1 MKRFLLASVATVGL
15 TLAALPAAAQVAV
28 PATPPITTPTETEPG
43 EATTEQQVG
52 ATASVTAETPG
63 ATAQSETS
71 GETQAQ
77 TPPPEGEPVVTTA
90 RPIAPAQTEAQ
101 TAVMPPAASP
111 TVELPAATAIAEPPA
126 ATATA
131 EAPAAMPEI
140 QAQENA
146 VLATPA
152 SATTVCEQRTT
163 SVHFGARGS
172 ALSQQNRNAIQY
184 AADAASVC
192 DLQTVTIV
200 DSAGGR
206 TSSRRAEAVR
216 ATLISQGIPAE
227 RITVSQEANA
237 DAEAASTGRLD
248 VRMAFAGVASGG
260 RPETAAAAP
269 AAAPAIAPAPTPE
282 APPAV
287 TPQAPDTMT
296 PPPAEGGPAGEED
309 TDPTPS
315 T

>member
-1 MKRFLLASVATVGL
+1 MQASA
-15 TLAALPAAAQVAV
+15 P
-28 PATPPITTPTETEPG
+28 EP
-43 EATTEQQVG
+43 
-52 ATASVTAETPG
+52 
-63 ATAQSETS
+63 
-71 GETQAQ
+71 
-77 TPPPEGEPVVTTA
+77 
-90 RPIAPAQTEAQ
+90 
-101 TAVMPPAASP
+101 
-111 TVELPAATAIAEPPA
+111 
-126 ATATA
+126 
-131 EAPAAMPEI
+131 

-146 VLATPA
+146 VLATPV
-152 SATTVCEQRTT
+152 SATSVCEQRTT

-172 ALSQQNRNAIQY
+172 ALSQPNRNAIQY

-200 DSAGGR
+200 DSAEGR

-227 RITVSQEANA
+227 RITVSQETNA

-248 VRMAFAGVASGG
+248 VRMAFAGVADGG
-260 RPETAAAAP
+260 NPATAAAAP
-269 AAAPAIAPAPTPE
+269 AATPTPLP
-282 APPAV
+282 AADPPPAV